1 MQAKRVGAG
10 IIVIFCL
17 FILIPSTPVRAS
29 HFVYSSGQTIGV
41 QNAVFG
47 SRFNLNIHFDPNR
60 RNVWSSSRGMLMDEG
75 INLVIATKWYG
86 DGSVMAFAPSREYP
100 EYWYYV
106 ADVNPNSFEQN
117 GAHVRNGARGGVG
130 SDIIFSVNSKIISH
144 FIPTSSLEDPN
155 LKASIAPF
163 FYIEITIEN
172 YTDQPQS
179 GELLVAMNGAFDCKK
194 NNNTCIMYFKNGAD
208 GEGARAIAVLNE
220 QPGWEISSRVF
231 EHFHEGR
238 LQNYIQKSNESYPGG
253 FSLSFNLGP
262 RAQTKKLFVYA
273 AYNNSTVMV
282 DKRNNANLK
291 FYYTEF
297 FDSIEEVI
305 DYAFNEYSE
314 IRKKSDNF
322 NGLIKTGNTTDLMIG
337 QAIHSYLGNSWLL
350 YDSVNGRPRYYVSEG
365 SCQFL
370 STVDVAYETALFE
383 VEYIPWAL
391 KLQLEEWLDYMLRDA
406 YGPYL
411 QHDMGVGTEVRK
423 SQAYSGEMKVEEIVD
438 YILIL
443 FLYWK
448 KTGDTAFV
456 SSKMPLLRDF
466 LVSLQKRD
474 TDGNGIVDKEAGY
487 TTFDFDW
494 GNSALGIGQEN
505 VYLAIKELTT
515 FLVVEQFEKAISGN
529 GKVYREYAGK
539 ISETLKRIYQQYGRL
554 PVSAKDIYKR
564 GWADYT
570 IVNFE
575 GLLYFIITGTE
586 DPLIDELLCVVAPS
600 HLFALQNC
608 GLRLTSSHP
617 AIWLSKALNA
627 KIVNDYFITRG
638 YYTYEDSII
647 PEIETKVREMELG
660 WTDYN
665 LGSPILYLYPRGVGP
680 ATAIVNLMDDFVEL
694 NYKIWLHRPSDA
706 GGRSF
711 HFGFLRSGSLTPN
724 QMTQNFRHSYEY
736 VYETPFKINSIE
748 CRGFVDYA
756 FVFWFGYHQD
766 KEGHDLFCNLITSWQ
781 RCDVWV
787 FWEFYRAWVVI
798 KAYREL
804 LYREPDVSGF
814 SCYLEN
820 MRDRGWTEAQ
830 VRQSIMDSPEYRL
843 KHPY

>member
-1 MQAKRVGAG
+1 MDKMKKILIGV
-10 IIVIFCL
+10 VIFSLVFL
-17 FILIPSTPVRAS
+17 FPIQVRGDYIIKKKGETLD
-29 HFVYSSGQTIGV
+29 VKNGV
-41 QNAVFG
+41 QNGVFG
-47 SRFNLNIHFDPNR
+47 SRFSMNFHFDPA
-60 RNVWSSSRGMLMDEG
+60 RNKCWTSTMGSLMDRA
-75 INLVIATKWYG
+75 VSYFVATRLSA
-86 DGSVMAFAPSREYP
+86 DGSVMRMGPSNQSFT
-100 EYWYYV
+100 EYWHYGYRF
-106 ADVNPNSFEQN
+106 DDPNVFDQN
-117 GAHVRNGARGGVG
+117 GAHVDKDGRV
-130 SDIIFSVNSKIISH
+130 IFTVNSKLKNH
-144 FIPTSSLEDPN
+144 FFRVSDQNSPLIKDL
-155 LKASIAPF
+155 IAPF
-163 FYIEITIEN
+163 FYQEITVTN
-172 YTDQPQS
+172 YTDEFQS
-179 GELLVAMNGAFDCKK
+179 GALMIVLDYALSYRKVDDTEIIYYEDIGGGK
-194 NNNTCIMYFKNGAD
+194 I
-208 GEGARAIAVLNE
+208 AIATKD
-220 QPGWEISSRVF
+220 ISSTWGIGDGIF
-231 EHFHEGR
+231 EYFRSTGR
-238 LQNYIQKSNESYPGG
+238 LPNSWIGSQNWHAGG
-253 FSLSFNLGP
+253 FAVPFVLAPHESI
-262 RAQTKKLFVYA
+262 KKIFILAGYKGN
-273 AYNNSTVMV
+273 YTMIDKINNVG
-282 DKRNNANLK
+282 LK
-291 FYYTEF
+291 FYYTKYF
-297 FDSIEEVI
+297 GNIEEVI
-305 DYAFNEYSE
+305 KYGFESYNRITKEAEHFSAQIMTGSSFD
-314 IRKKSDNF
+314 
-322 NGLIKTGNTTDLMIG
+322 LITG
-337 QAIHSYLGNSWLL
+337 QAIHSYLANTWLL
-350 YDSVNGRPRYYVSEG
+350 YDPVKGSIYYYVAEG
-365 SCQFL
+365 NCEFL

-391 KLQLEEWLDYMLRDA
+391 KLQLEEWLEYMLRDA

-474 TDGNGIVDKEAGY
+474 TDGNGIIDKEAGY

-515 FLVVEQFEKAISGN
+515 FLAVEQFEKAISGN

-554 PVSAKDIYKR
+554 PVSAKDIYKY

-586 DPLIDELLCVVAPS
+586 DPLIDDLLCVVAPS

-627 KIVNDYFITRG
+627 KIANDYFITRG

-711 HFGFLRSGSLTPN
+711 HFGLLRSGSLTPN

-736 VYETPFKINSIE
+736 VYEASFKINSIE

-756 FVFWFGYHQD
+756 FVWWFGYHQD